1 MRAAAAIVQLP
12 TTRAQARIAACRSMT
27 WKLEFDRR
35 VRLETDR
42 ERPTP
47 RTRIVFDHPIAGGSK
62 HVEVVWYKRLDT
74 RME

>member
-1 MRAAAAIVQLP
+1 
-12 TTRAQARIAACRSMT
+12 MT